1 MVQNTEPG
9 KPNLPQQQQQPPSSI
24 AQPITQT
31 IQQIQPPDEN
41 SLEAA
46 PQTEIPPSPAINGTS
61 TTPINQIQQ
70 QQHQQ
75 QQQPNGHIVPNGQME
90 NNDEKQ
96 VSSTDAESPHL
107 QHFKNLLK

>member
-9 KPNLPQQQQQPPSSI
+9 KPDIPPAQQQQQQASSSI
-24 AQPITQT
+24 AQPVAQT

-46 PQTEIPPSPAINGTS
+46 PQTEIPPSPAINGSTS
-61 TTPINQIQQ
+61 TTPVNQIQQ
-70 QQHQQ
+70 QQQQ
-75 QQQPNGHIVPNGQME
+75 QHQQPNGHVVPNGQMD

-96 VSSTDAESPHL
+96 VPSTDAES
-107 QHFKNLLK
+107 